1 MPPLWARRVNGANLE
16 FERLGLPKV
25 AKRLEFERLGLPKVA
40 KRLEFER
47 LAQPKSRTE
56 RQRAE
61 RRDGAKREVAQRSC
75 DGRVDDSVLLYDA
88 SVF

>member
-1 MPPLWARRVNGANLE
+1 MNGANLE

-61 RRDGAKREVAQRSC
+61 RRDGAKSANKPNGTPARRKAGWRGGSQ
-75 DGRVDDSVLLYDA
+75 
-88 SVF
+88 